1 MSYAFSWYLD
11 VYWSFLSHP
20 QPSPCRYKCLARP
33 CTPSTCSRAIRL
45 LSHLGHPSD
54 LSSHWRSR
62 STDPLDPGLS
72 TSPIHVFVLP
82 MHTPTRC
89 LVATW
94 IIELYRHGYEL
105 LQLYLAVLGL
115 NLSLRRR
122 SGARTTILVSP
133 ASARSPVP
141 PACVLDVLTLSPE
154 CPTLPLAYTVH
165 SLEQTCFRCSGT
177 LCSIVAFT
185 GVTVGIRSPSRRRQL
200 CWSSFPALCLTGPFL
215 GRIRVYV

>member
-1 MSYAFSWYLD
+1 
-11 VYWSFLSHP
+11 
-20 QPSPCRYKCLARP
+20 
-33 CTPSTCSRAIRL
+33 
-45 LSHLGHPSD
+45 
-54 LSSHWRSR
+54 
-62 STDPLDPGLS
+62 
-72 TSPIHVFVLP
+72 

-122 SGARTTILVSP
+122 SGARTNIVVSP

-141 PACVLDVLTLSPE
+141 PPCVLDVLTLSPE

-215 GRIRVYV
+215 VRIRVFVYSTEYYVTRLFGVTVKRTDSPALFTELVIKKSVSLQL